1 MLIAASTPSQGC
13 FWPPPS
19 PPNKRSEFSRSSTIS
34 AAAVA
39 QLQREFEFSTATL
52 ASLSLTAVQSNTKN
66 TVITHEK
73 RDYGKMVPIHLNS
86 VLT

>member
-1 MLIAASTPSQGC
+1 MDLEINPIFGEFLGLHIVFIAASTPSQGC

-52 ASLSLTAVQSNTKN
+52 ASLSLTAVQSNTK
-66 TVITHEK
+66 TQ
-73 RDYGKMVPIHLNS
+73 
-86 VLT
+86 